1 MGFWDVVTGLG
12 KSASNVVS
20 ERMKANYWDMWN
32 KIKSSPVDRINDF
45 YNQNN
50 TNDCNRASYRGLAIA
65 ALHYRGDWNCARLW
79 REDRDA
85 ANWLKSFRVKISL
98 DTSFSADELRRIIDR
113 LAEQG

>member
-45 YNQNN
+45 IIRTTQM
-50 TNDCNRASYRGLAIA
+50 IVI
-65 ALHYRGDWNCARLW
+65 ALHTEGWQLLLYITEVTGIVPAYG
-79 REDRDA
+79 
-85 ANWLKSFRVKISL
+85 V
-98 DTSFSADELRRIIDR
+98 RIGMR
-113 LAEQG
+113 QTG

>member
-1 MGFWDVVTGLG
+1 VVTGLG

-50 TNDCNRASYRGLAIA
+50 TNDCNRASFCKLATA
-65 ALHYRGDWNCARLW
+65 SEHFRGDWNCARLW

-85 ANWLKSFRVKISL
+85 
-98 DTSFSADELRRIIDR
+98 
-113 LAEQG
+113 

>member
-50 TNDCNRASYRGLAIA
+50 TNDCNRASYRGLAMLLYITEVTGIVPA
-65 ALHYRGDWNCARLW
+65 YG
-79 REDRDA
+79 
-85 ANWLKSFRVKISL
+85 V
-98 DTSFSADELRRIIDR
+98 RIGMR
-113 LAEQG
+113 QTG